1 MDGAIPLRPSRVV
14 GMKELQ
20 PGVLGVRTD
29 TGEQLYVARSVL
41 NNLEISYT
49 KLTNK
54 IWDFRTKNKSDL
66 VFYVLDNAKDF
77 IVDCRTVIPPSGY
90 VHRNSLNKR

>member
-1 MDGAIPLRPSRVV
+1 MDGITTLRPSRVV

-49 KLTNK
+49 KLSNK

-66 VFYVLDNAKDF
+66 VFYVLENAKDF

-90 VHRNSLNKR
+90 KHASAMKG